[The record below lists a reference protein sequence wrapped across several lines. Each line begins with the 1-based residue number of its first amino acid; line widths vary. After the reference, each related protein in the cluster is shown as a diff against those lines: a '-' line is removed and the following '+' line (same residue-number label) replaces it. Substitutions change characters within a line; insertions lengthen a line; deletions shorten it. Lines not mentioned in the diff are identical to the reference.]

1 MNDLAEKM
9 NEEVIHYSPTGI
21 ITFDEDNN
29 IININDKAKEM
40 FGITTPEVS
49 LGYFRDYLPWDD
61 LSLGFINQ
69 KNVIEKESY
78 IEKTKKYV
86 EYSLVFVKQN
96 KMSFCLL
103 RDITIHKEYEK
114 QLNQNQ
120 KELINTTNSVIEKQM
135 RVVQEIASLLGET
148 TAETKV
154 ALIKLR
160 DQFVNKDG
168 E

>member
-1 MNDLAEKM
+1 MLGYFLGLKLLSVFNCLLCSHLIKFKEEK
-9 NEEVIHYSPTGI
+9 NEIKI
-21 ITFDEDNN
+21 QCICL
-29 IININDKAKEM
+29 IAI
-40 FGITTPEVS
+40 
-49 LGYFRDYLPWDD
+49 LGYFRDSLPWYD